1 MSQNLL
7 KNVYQHPLL
16 NDDELKV
23 IFGMHTRTIF
33 QKGEMMLKEGDTAN
47 GYFILQSGLM
57 RSFVHDFNGNDIT
70 TNFFVPGEI
79 VIEVSS
85 LFQRIPTQE
94 NIQALVD
101 CVCWK
106 IDFSDFQNLFHTI
119 SGFSEW
125 GRTWMAQSLFESKQ
139 RAISI
144 ITDSATE
151 RYQKLLEEKPFV
163 LQNTP
168 LKYIASY
175 LGITDSSLSRIRKET
190 AKL

>member
-1 MSQNLL
+1 MCEKLL

-16 NDDELKV
+16 NNDELKI
-23 IFGMHTRTIF
+23 IFGAHTKSTF
-33 QKGEMMLKEGDTAN
+33 EKGEMMLKEGDTAN
-47 GYFILQSGLM
+47 SYFILQSGLM
-57 RSFVHDFNGNDIT
+57 RSFVRDFNGNNIT
-70 TNFFVPGEI
+70 TDFFVANEI

-85 LFQRIPTQE
+85 LFQRKPTQE
-94 NIQALVD
+94 NIKALID

-106 IDFSDFQNLFHTI
+106 IDYDDFQKLFHSI

-125 GRTWMAQSLFESKQ
+125 GRAWMAQSLFESKR
-139 RAISI
+139 RAVSM

-151 RYQKLLEEKPFV
+151 RYQKLLKEKPLV
-163 LQNTP
+163 LKNAP

-190 AKL
+190 AQL